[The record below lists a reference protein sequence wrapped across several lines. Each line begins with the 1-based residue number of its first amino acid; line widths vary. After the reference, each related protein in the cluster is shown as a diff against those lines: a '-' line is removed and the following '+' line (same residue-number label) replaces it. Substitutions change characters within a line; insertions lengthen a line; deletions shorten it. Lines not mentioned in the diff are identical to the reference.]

1 MLGFIVF
8 GLFEFRPRLTPPVL
22 TKDYF
27 KEVVYKDFIV
37 GTWPSLVVFNGL
49 YLEKVIVF
57 SNFKSGWS
65 EAPFNG
71 VIELDFLSFW

>member
-22 TKDYF
+22 IKDYF
-27 KEVVYKDFIV
+27 REVVYKDFIV

-49 YLEKVIVF
+49 YLEKV
-57 SNFKSGWS
+57 
-65 EAPFNG
+65 
-71 VIELDFLSFW
+71 